1 MSPRTAMIGLLTL
14 LYPLAVY
21 AGLER
26 FEPRWLALMLFALA
40 FARASVN
47 RERMWLA
54 AALGSAVLVV
64 AAFVANSAL
73 PLKLYPVLVNAGML
87 TVFATSLRFPPCV
100 VERMARLS
108 NPNLDQDGVAYARKV
123 TWIWCG
129 FFVFNGAVA
138 LTTALYANDAT
149 WALYNG
155 LIAYVLMALL
165 FAGEWL
171 LRPRR
176 PGAAP

>member
-1 MSPRTAMIGLLTL
+1 MAPRTAMIGLLTL
-14 LYPLAVY
+14 FYPLAVY
-21 AGLER
+21 AGLGR
-26 FEPRWLALMLFALA
+26 IEPRWLALMLFALA
-40 FARASVN
+40 IARASVD
-47 RERMWLA
+47 RERMWRL
-54 AALGSAVLVV
+54 AALGSAVLVA

-87 TVFATSLRFPPCV
+87 AIFAISLRFPPCV
-100 VERMARLS
+100 VERMARLHD
-108 NPNLDQDGVAYARKV
+108 PDLGQDGVAYARKV

-129 FFVFNGAVA
+129 FFVFNGSVA
-138 LTTALYANDAT
+138 LATALYANNAT

-171 LRPRR
+171 VRPRR
-176 PGAAP
+176 SGTAP